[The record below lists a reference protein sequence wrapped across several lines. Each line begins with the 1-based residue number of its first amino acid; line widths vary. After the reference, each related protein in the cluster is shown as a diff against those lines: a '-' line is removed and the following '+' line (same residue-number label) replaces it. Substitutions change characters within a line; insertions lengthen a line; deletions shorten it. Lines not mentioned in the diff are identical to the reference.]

1 MRIIIDVTIDNSIEE
16 NGLYFRAHGLAKD
29 AEGEARVVDLL
40 NPANFTEER
49 TPQQCTRNVLD
60 VVLPALRQMYAQE
73 APEGIKVETESTLN

>member
-29 AEGEARVVDLL
+29 TEGEVRVVDLL
-40 NPANFTEER
+40 NPENFTEER